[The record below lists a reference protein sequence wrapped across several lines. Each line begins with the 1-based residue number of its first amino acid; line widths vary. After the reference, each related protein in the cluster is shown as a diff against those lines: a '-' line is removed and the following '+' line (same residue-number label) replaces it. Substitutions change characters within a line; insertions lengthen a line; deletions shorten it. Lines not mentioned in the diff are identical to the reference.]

1 MNQEREKAILQYL
14 IKEKRVTVKEM
25 AAKLYASEPSI
36 RRDLASLEKQNL
48 IKRVHGGAVLE
59 ENSISAVKIPFAIRE
74 MEQSD
79 EKVAI
84 ARKAAEF
91 VKDNDVV
98 FLDGSTSAYNM
109 IPFLVQKKNI
119 TVITSGIKTLLRL
132 AEYGVKVISTGGES
146 VNSCMSLVGEDAVRT
161 VNNYNADVCFFSCR
175 GIKNGELTD
184 ISAPENLVRRAMIN
198 RAKASYFLCAAN
210 KQDKSFFHKLCSKDD
225 ITGIITN

>member
-1 MNQEREKAILQYL
+1 MNQEREKSILQYL
-14 IKEKRVTVKEM
+14 IKEKKVTVKEM

-48 IKRVHGGAVLE
+48 IKRVHGGAMLE

-79 EKVAI
+79 EKIAI
-84 ARKAAEF
+84 ARKAAEL

-109 IPFLVQKKNI
+109 IPFLVQKKNL
-119 TVITSGIKTLLRL
+119 TVITSGIKALSRL
-132 AEYGVKVISTGGES
+132 VEYGVKVISTGGES

-161 VNNYNADVCFFSCR
+161 VNNYNANICFFSCR
-175 GIKNGELTD
+175 GIENGELTD
-184 ISAPENLVRRAMIN
+184 ISALENLVRRVMIN
-198 RAKASYFLCAAN
+198 RSERAFFLCAAN
-210 KQDKSFFHKLCSKDD
+210 KENKRFYHKLCSVEE